1 MTDLVQVLEEATRD
15 SRSDFG
21 PPTSWRF
28 SGLGKCLRAQ
38 VLGRLGVGGAPFSDQ
53 TLSIF
58 RMGDLLETD
67 TLKLL
72 GTKVVVITRDVN
84 GNQVKVRVPEYDASG
99 SLDALAVVDGELV
112 VLEVKSTR
120 DSALSYGDLPY
131 RTHALQAGAYALFL
145 GLQTAYVIYIG
156 RDGAKKVCRVRAS
169 DVEQDVKKEWAEL
182 NFWWNRIQDALMTSR
197 AEDFEGALPP
207 KKKQVQA
214 TKKVKGVK
222 VPFVYEIDGPWGKKG
237 DAKYELDNEC
247 LRCPYLKQCW
257 GETGELGD
265 RPEEGATAKRADT
278 STPPADREA
287 AESVGAV

>member
-1 MTDLVQVLEEATRD
+1 MTDLVAVIEEATRD
-15 SRSDFG
+15 SRSDYG
-21 PPTSWRF
+21 PPSSWRF

-38 VLGRLGVGGAPFSDQ
+38 VLGRLGVRGAPFSDQ

-58 RMGDLLETD
+58 RLGDLIEDD

-72 GTKVVVITRDVN
+72 GSKVVVITRDVN

-145 GLQTAYVIYIG
+145 GLTTAYVIYIG
-156 RDGAKKVCRVRAS
+156 RDGSKKVCRVYAK

-182 NFWWNRIQDALMTSR
+182 NFWWKQTS
-197 AEDFEGALPP
+197 AWDPSVEYEVLPP
-207 KKKQVQA
+207 KKPMAQA
-214 TKKVKGVK
+214 TKKVKGEK
-222 VPFVYEIDGPWGKKG
+222 VPFVFERDGPWGKKG
-237 DAKYELDNEC
+237 ELKLELDNEC
-247 LRCPYLKQCW
+247 VRCQYKDRCW
-257 GETGELGD
+257 GANELGS
-265 RPEEGATAKRADT
+265 PEGDANNASGGSENQTGV
-278 STPPADREA
+278 TPDRET
-287 AESVGAV
+287 AEGVGVL